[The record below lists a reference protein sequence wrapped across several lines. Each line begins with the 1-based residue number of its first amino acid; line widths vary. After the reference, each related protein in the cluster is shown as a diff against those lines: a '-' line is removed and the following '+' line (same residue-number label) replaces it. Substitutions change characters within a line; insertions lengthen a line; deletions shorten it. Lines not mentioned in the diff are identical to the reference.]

1 MCIVS
6 YFFIFKIVPRYPC
19 KLLVNAIQTDC
30 SIYEG
35 TWCRSTKSGAQSVG
49 AQSVGAQKVGA
60 QSMGAQS
67 MGAQSIGA
75 QSMGRKV
82 LGRKVWRR
90 KVWGAKYGGA
100 KCGGAKCGA
109 QSVGAQS
116 VGRKILGAQ
125 SVGAQSVGRKV
136 WGRKV
141 GITAMMRS
149 QKSHLAIAHRLVF
162 STNGEHQKYIN
173 MFYILLCAFI
183 VINFMLTDRS

>member
-19 KLLVNAIQTDC
+19 KLRVNAIQTDC

-35 TWCRSTKSGAQSVG
+35 IWCRSTKIG

-60 QSMGAQS
+60 QSMGRKVL
-67 MGAQSIGA
+67 GRKVW
-75 QSMGRKV
+75 GRKV

-100 KCGGAKCGA
+100 KCGA

-116 VGRKILGAQ
+116 AGRKILGAQ
-125 SVGAQSVGRKV
+125 SVGAQSVGAQSRYN
-136 WGRKV
+136 
-141 GITAMMRS
+141 RS
-149 QKSHLAIAHRLVF
+149 NTI
-162 STNGEHQKYIN
+162 
-173 MFYILLCAFI
+173 ILLTVRICYYNLLRHYNYNSSRTVITLQLVLFIRAVKAFGTNQI
-183 VINFMLTDRS
+183 V

>member
-1 MCIVS
+1 MYIFIYAHRTINSIKRLRRIKYLLNINEPNTITVMCFVS

-67 MGAQSIGA
+67 IGA
-75 QSMGRKV
+75 QSMG
-82 LGRKVWRR
+82 
-90 KVWGAKYGGA
+90 AQNI
-100 KCGGAKCGA
+100 GA
-109 QSVGAQS
+109 QSVEAQS
-116 VGRKILGAQ
+116 M
-125 SVGAQSVGRKV
+125 GRKV

-141 GITAMMRS
+141 WGRKVWGAKCGAQSAGR
-149 QKSHLAIAHRLVF
+149 K
-162 STNGEHQKYIN
+162 
-173 MFYILLCAFI
+173 ILGRK
-183 VINFMLTDRS
+183 V